1 MTEKLKKDFED
12 RWRTAE
18 ENAFH
23 EIVERVSYN
32 RQLGIHPNFVIAMA
46 LDPRFKSLEGGGFNN
61 NETELIWN
69 KVLSLMVEERN
80 TGHNNNDQFYNND
93 NDNGDDNNINNTNTA
108 GNGNNNTNNE
118 EIVANNNNN
127 NDDFFGFLH
136 AMDENTLA
144 QGGVRNILT
153 EDEEEG
159 QVQLECEDELKR
171 YREEGNLT
179 VFVNDNEYNNPLI
192 WWKTK
197 QLKFPTVAKLAK
209 KYLGIPATSAS
220 SERIFS
226 KARGIITGDRN
237 RLAPEVVGTL
247 FYINDN
253 LEWYEGQQ

>member
-1 MTEKLKKDFED
+1 
-12 RWRTAE
+12 
-18 ENAFH
+18 
-23 EIVERVSYN
+23 
-32 RQLGIHPNFVIAMA
+32 MA
-46 LDPRFKSLEGGGFNN
+46 LDPRFKSLKGAGFNN

-80 TGHNNNDQFYNND
+80 TEHNNNNQFYNND
-93 NDNGDDNNINNTNTA
+93 NDNGDDNNNNNTNTA

-136 AMDENTLA
+136 DMDNNTLA

-153 EDEEEG
+153 KDEEKG
-159 QVQLECEDELKR
+159 QVQLAECEDELKR

-179 VFVNDNEYNNPLI
+179 LFVNDNEYNNTLI

-209 KYLGIPATSAS
+209 KYLSIPATSAS

-226 KARGIITGDRN
+226 KAQRIITGDRN
-237 RLAPEVVGTL
+237 RLAPEIAGTL

-253 LEWYEGQQ
+253 LVEWYEGQQ